1 MTFSNQGFTLIELM
15 ITVGIIGILAA
26 IALPAFQDYAIK
38 AQATEGL
45 ALAEGL
51 KVEVA
56 DYYSLHGDV
65 TTWNPVGNGYA
76 YSKLTGKYVSS
87 ATLNYGG
94 NIVVRYGNAVNSELN
109 GYGLSIMP
117 ITTGNN
123 LQWHCMAPGWKKKY
137 VPNGCV
143 AT

>member
-26 IALPAFQDYAIK
+26 IALPAFQDYTIK

-76 YSKLTGKYVSS
+76 YSKLTGKYVSI

-94 NIVVRYGNAVNSELN
+94 NIVVRYGNAVYSELN